1 MAVVVFK
8 DQKIAASGSFCTNH
22 LQELL
27 EAAIFCFLLSKHFRK
42 AKKSHRRGW
51 LKGKTD
57 KERKPVRVT
66 ACGDCAGSPD
76 QWS

>member
-1 MAVVVFK
+1 
-8 DQKIAASGSFCTNH
+8 DQSRTIAPDGAIVEIQGAAEGCD
-22 LQELL
+22 LL
-27 EAAIFCFLLSKHFRK
+27 LLLSKHFRK

-57 KERKPVRVT
+57 KERKPVRVK